1 LQWETE
7 VGGDNLRLAIT
18 PRGDYIVIGSTDP
31 DRFFV
36 LNGEGTVLWK
46 AKSPDF
52 ILAVAVSPNGKY
64 VAFSD
69 KHTEIFIFLN
79 SEMCELA
86 AKEE

>member
-18 PRGDYIVIGSTDP
+18 PEGDYAVVGSSDP
-31 DRFFV
+31 DRLFV

-46 AKSPDF
+46 AKSSDF
-52 ILAVAVSPNGKY
+52 ILAVAVSSNGKY

-69 KHTEIFIFLN
+69 KRTEIFIFLN